1 MELKSKNDLEKVKFS
16 KNYIDLQNNIQD
28 ARKERE
34 QLHKSLNK
42 AKKLI
47 TTDNN
52 KIDADIGNL
61 LRYLNDNLCRVNF
74 IYLYLS
80 KIKIY

>member
-61 LRYLNDNLCRVNF
+61 LRYLNDNLCRVYF
-74 IYLYLS
+74 IYLYFS